1 MCDGRVEWVDVWNL
15 TSTGVHKIRG
25 PGVPRPGYYRTY
37 RTLAERRVD
46 EIYGGY
52 KHNCGESDHRKLQ
65 VAYEGPM
72 AGAHSFAGH
81 GIEICGAT
89 FNDGKLKESV
99 SDTKFLIGSVLI
111 YRLSS
116 CVASG

>member
-15 TSTGVHKIRG
+15 TSRGVHKIRG

-52 KHNCGESDHRKLQ
+52 KHNCGESNHRKLQ

-72 AGAHSFAGH
+72 AGTHSAKGKGLLMQCNPTNHTKYNNSIHFFSFAKYK
-81 GIEICGAT
+81 CPQGA
-89 FNDGKLKESV
+89 
-99 SDTKFLIGSVLI
+99 I
-111 YRLSS
+111 R
-116 CVASG
+116 

>member
-1 MCDGRVEWVDVWNL
+1 MLRFDEVCDGRVEWVDVWNL
-15 TSTGVHKIRG
+15 TSRGVHKIRG

-52 KHNCGESDHRKLQ
+52 KHNCGESNHRKLQ

-72 AGAHSFAGH
+72 AGTHS
-81 GIEICGAT
+81 
-89 FNDGKLKESV
+89 
-99 SDTKFLIGSVLI
+99 TKGRV
-111 YRLSS
+111 Y
-116 CVASG
+116 